1 MDLAAVMDQVKNRL
15 TAQIAD
21 LNGFAYPPGTVT
33 PPAAIVTYPDRVD
46 YGETYGPAGGSR
58 IRSLPVILVVGKV
71 SDPDTRD
78 TIAAYAATSGARS
91 IPAILESGTYTA
103 FWTLNVL
110 DCEFSVYTEAANTYL
125 AATFHCDITGP
136 GS

>member
-15 TAQIAD
+15 VGVLPD
-21 LNGFAYPPGTVT
+21 VNGFAYPPGTVT
-33 PPAAIVTYPDRVD
+33 PPAFIVTYPDRID
-46 YGETYGPAGGSR
+46 LGTSYGNGQSE
-58 IRSLPVILVVGKV
+58 IESLPVVLVVGKV

-78 TIAAYAATSGARS
+78 TIALYAAGSGARS
-91 IPAILESGTYTA
+91 VRQILESGTYTA
-103 FWTLNVL
+103 FHTLKVT
-110 DCEFSVYTEAANTYL
+110 DCEFSVYQEAANTYL